1 MENIRGFLL
10 VMKDI
15 LFSIGIVF
23 LLWGAIDNY
32 FLTRYGGR
40 LNRGFTIWSQPL
52 KENERQYLE
61 NLKEDILDI
70 KERRFGFQKIIKK
83 DFIVKDGNAVL
94 IRFNHMGQ
102 RTSWPL
108 VGYVDLSSLEPCM
121 EYRLS
126 LPMFV
131 GSILIMF
138 INIIIFIVLSI
149 AFVFSWL
156 NESGGLKN
164 YLSQKADL
172 YFVKH
177 NS

>member
-1 MENIRGFLL
+1 MNNVRDFLPL
-10 VMKDI
+10 IKDI
-15 LFSIGIVF
+15 LLSIGIVLF
-23 LLWGAIDNY
+23 LWGMVENY
-32 FLTRYGGR
+32 FLTRYGGK

-52 KENERQYLE
+52 TANEQQFLE

-70 KERRFGFQKIIKK
+70 KKRQFGLRTIIKK
-83 DFIVKDGNAVL
+83 DFIVKDGNEAL

-108 VGYVDLSSLEPCM
+108 VGYVDLSLPEPRM

-126 LPMFV
+126 LPILS

-138 INIIIFIVLSI
+138 INIIIAVVLVA

-156 NESGGLKN
+156 FESGGLRN
-164 YLSQKADL
+164 YLSQKIDL
-172 YFVKH
+172 FFIKQ